1 MIDTHV
7 HIEFPDFM
15 EDFDEMLARSK
26 EAGITK
32 MITIGGE
39 IPRNRLALEL
49 AQEYQHIFAILGIH
63 PNWANSNSSEEEAW
77 IRSKLSEKKVV
88 GIGEIGL
95 DYFHNYSLYETQKK
109 VFRNYLEIAKEADLP
124 VIIHTRESFVDTFEI
139 LKEFAPIKGVI
150 HCFSYSF
157 TEAEAFLSLGL
168 HISFCGQITFKSKNC
183 EILRE
188 TAKLIPIDKLLLE
201 TDCPFLTPEP
211 KRGKRNEPAFVKF
224 IAEKHAELR
233 RTSLEEI
240 VSATTKNAEKLFGI

>member
-7 HIEFPDFM
+7 HIEFPDFV
-15 EDFDEMLARSK
+15 EDFDEVLARAK
-26 EAGITK
+26 EAGIKK

-39 IPRNRLALEL
+39 IPRNRLALEI
-49 AQEYQHIFAILGIH
+49 AQEYPHIFAILGIH
-63 PNWANSNSSEEEAW
+63 PNWANSNSSEEEDW
-77 IRSKLSEKKVV
+77 IKSKLSEKKVV

-95 DYFHNYSLYETQKK
+95 DYFHNYSLYETQKT
-109 VFRNYLEIAKEADLP
+109 VFKNYLKIAKEADLP

-139 LKEFAPIKGVI
+139 LKEFAPVKGVV
-150 HCFSYSF
+150 HCFSYSLP
-157 TEAEAFLSLGL
+157 EAEAFLSLGL

-183 EILRE
+183 DILRD

-233 RTSLEEI
+233 KTSLEEI

>member
-7 HIEFPDFM
+7 HIEFPDFV
-15 EDFDEMLARSK
+15 EDFDEVLARADK
-26 EAGITK
+26 TGIKK

-39 IPRNRLALEL
+39 IPRNRLALEI
-49 AQEYQHIFAILGIH
+49 AQEHSHIFAIIGIH
-63 PNWANSNSSEEEAW
+63 PNWANSNTDEEEAW
-77 IRSKLSEKKVV
+77 TKSKLSDKKVV

-109 VFRNYLEIAKEADLP
+109 VFKNYLKIAKENDLP
-124 VIIHTRESFVDTFEI
+124 VIIHTRESFADTFEI

-150 HCFSYSF
+150 HCFSYSLK
-157 TEAEAFLSLGL
+157 EAEAFLSLGL

-183 EILRE
+183 DVLRD

-233 RTSLEEI
+233 NISLEEI